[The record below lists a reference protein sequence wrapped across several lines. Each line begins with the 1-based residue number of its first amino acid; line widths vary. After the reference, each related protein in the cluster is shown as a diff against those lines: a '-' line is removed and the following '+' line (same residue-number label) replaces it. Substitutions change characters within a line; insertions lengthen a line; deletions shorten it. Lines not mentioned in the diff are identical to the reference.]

1 MKPSPRLSIAPM
13 MDRTDRHFR
22 FLMRLITK
30 RALLYTEMVV
40 GQAVL
45 HGNRERLLG
54 FDSAEHPIALQ
65 LGGDEPEVLARCA
78 RLAEDW
84 GYDEL
89 DLNVGCPSDRVQRGR
104 FGACLMAEPERVR
117 DCVAAMKAEV
127 KIPVTVK
134 HRIGV
139 DHRDRYEDMLHFVDV
154 VAAAEPDRFT
164 VHARKAWLSG
174 LSPKENRNVP
184 PLRYD
189 DVHRL
194 ARERLALQIEI
205 NGGIRDLD
213 EVERHLRRVDAVMV
227 GRAAYDDPFAFLD
240 ADRRIFGALD
250 APPEPEAVMDAM
262 IPYVERWVRRGGRA
276 HGIYRHLLGAFAG
289 RPGARAYRRI
299 LSTDGAR
306 PEAGP
311 DVLRR
316 ALARLAPPAEA
327 TPSEKGPRTIH
338 PRAVTD
344 AVSST
349 DFVSYERDMRGAS
362 G

>member
-1 MKPSPRLSIAPM
+1 
-13 MDRTDRHFR
+13 
-22 FLMRLITK
+22 
-30 RALLYTEMVV
+30 
-40 GQAVL
+40 
-45 HGNRERLLG
+45 
-54 FDSAEHPIALQ
+54 
-65 LGGDEPEVLARCA
+65 
-78 RLAEDW
+78 
-84 GYDEL
+84 
-89 DLNVGCPSDRVQRGR
+89 
-104 FGACLMAEPERVR
+104 
-117 DCVAAMKAEV
+117 
-127 KIPVTVK
+127 
-134 HRIGV
+134 
-139 DHRDRYEDMLHFVDV
+139 
-154 VAAAEPDRFT
+154 
-164 VHARKAWLSG
+164 
-174 LSPKENRNVP
+174 
-184 PLRYD
+184 
-189 DVHRL
+189 
-194 ARERLALQIEI
+194 
-205 NGGIRDLD
+205 
-213 EVERHLRRVDAVMV
+213 
-227 GRAAYDDPFAFLD
+227 
-240 ADRRIFGALD
+240 
-250 APPEPEAVMDAM
+250 M